1 MEAIIFSPTVSRWG
15 QDCDFLDRLGCTV
28 INMFV
33 GLAQLGIIS
42 FSLQKRTLEIK
53 KNIED
58 HLVQITPPILY

>member
-42 FSLQKRTLEIK
+42 FSLQKKLHIK
-53 KNIED
+53 E
-58 HLVQITPPILY
+58 T